1 MEQDSQRSQMKLN
14 KKKLTNKDFENR
26 DNILMMEVE
35 GVKHAVDNLF
45 MTIISY
51 IEYNG
56 DIENLKKYME
66 EKEAEDVRPKLQ
78 KPSS

>member
-1 MEQDSQRSQMKLN
+1 MKTKN
-14 KKKLTNKDFENR
+14 KKLTNKDFENR
-26 DNILMMEVE
+26 DNILLMEVE
-35 GVKHAVDNLF
+35 SVKHAVDNLF

-56 DIENLKKYME
+56 DMENLKKYME
-66 EKEAEDVRPKLQ
+66 EKEVKDVRPELQ

>member
-1 MEQDSQRSQMKLN
+1 MKTS

-35 GVKHAVDNLF
+35 NVKGMVDSLF
-45 MTIISY
+45 MTVISY

-56 DIENLKKYME
+56 DLENLKKYMADKDK
-66 EKEAEDVRPKLQ
+66 EKKDVQPKLQ
-78 KPSS
+78 KSSS

>member
-1 MEQDSQRSQMKLN
+1 MKTK

-26 DNILMMEVE
+26 DNVLMMELE
-35 GVKHAVDNLF
+35 NLRRIVDSMF
-45 MTIISY
+45 MTIVNY

-56 DIENLKKYME
+56 DIENLKKFIE
-66 EKEAEDVRPKLQ
+66 EKETEDVRPELQ

>member
-1 MEQDSQRSQMKLN
+1 MKMG

-26 DNILMMEVE
+26 DNILWMEVE
-35 GVKHAVDNLF
+35 NVKGMVDSLF
-45 MTIISY
+45 MTVISY

-56 DIENLKKYME
+56 DLENLKKYMTDKDR
-66 EKEAEDVRPKLQ
+66 EKKDVQGKLQ